1 MFMPDSAEKSFKFKK
16 IAIIAF
22 CLMIFDALIIGI
34 PFLGLIFLF
43 LIVCACGISA
53 FIFLWRDK
61 KYSKL
66 YAIKAAIYL
75 IALMGI
81 LGIFKFNSHMGAN
94 NAKSV
99 IKAVNTYFADSGQY
113 PENLNQLIPIYL
125 ESIPSCA
132 YRMTDSEF
140 RYFSDQ
146 GDPNLMWAVAPP
158 YGRRFYYFKD
168 AEWRT
173 LD

>member
-1 MFMPDSAEKSFKFKK
+1 MSKPGSAEKSFKFKK

-22 CLMIFDALIIGI
+22 GLMTFDAFIFGI
-34 PFLGLIFLF
+34 PSLGLTVLF
-43 LIVCACGISA
+43 LIVCASGISA
-53 FIFLWRDK
+53 FISLFRDK
-61 KYSKL
+61 KYAKL

-81 LGIFKFNSHMGAN
+81 LGIFKFNSYMGAN
-94 NAKSV
+94 NAEAI
-99 IKAVNTYFADSGQY
+99 IKAVNKYYADSGVY
-113 PENLNQLIPIYL
+113 PENLNQLVPIYL
-125 ESIPSCA
+125 ERIPGCA
-132 YRMTDSEF
+132 YRMTDRAF

-146 GDPNLMWAVAPP
+146 GDPNLLWTVLPP
-158 YGRRFYYFKD
+158 FSRRIYYFKD

>member
-1 MFMPDSAEKSFKFKK
+1 MPDSAEKSFKFKK

-22 CLMIFDALIIGI
+22 YLMIFDAFIIGI

-43 LIVCACGISA
+43 LIVCSSGISA
-53 FIFLWRDK
+53 FIFLLRDK
-61 KYSKL
+61 KYAKL

-81 LGIFKFNSHMGAN
+81 LGIFKFNSQMGAN

-99 IKAVNTYFADSGQY
+99 IKAVNTYFADNGLY

-132 YRMTDSEF
+132 YRMMHGEF

-146 GDPNLMWAVAPP
+146 DDPNLMWVVTPP
-158 YGRRFYYFKD
+158 FGRRFYYFKD

>member
-1 MFMPDSAEKSFKFKK
+1 MSMPGPKEKSFKFKK

-22 CLMIFDALIIGI
+22 CLMIFDALIFGI
-34 PFLGLIFLF
+34 PSLGMIVLF
-43 LIVCACGISA
+43 LIVCASGISA
-53 FIFLWRDK
+53 FIFLFRDK

-66 YAIKAAIYL
+66 YAIKAAIYF

-81 LGIFKFNSHMGAN
+81 FGIFKFNSHMGAK
-94 NAKSV
+94 NAETI
-99 IKAVNTYFADSGQY
+99 IKAVNTYYADSGLY

-125 ESIPSCA
+125 ERIPSCA

-146 GDPNLMWAVAPP
+146 GDPNLMWAVVPP
-158 YGRRFYYFKD
+158 FGRRIYYFKD

>member
-22 CLMIFDALIIGI
+22 CLMIFDAFILGI
-34 PFLGLIFLF
+34 PSLVLIFLF
-43 LIVCACGISA
+43 LIVCASGISA
-53 FIFLWRDK
+53 FIFLLRDK
-61 KYSKL
+61 KYAKL

>member
-1 MFMPDSAEKSFKFKK
+1 MPIADSGEKSFKFKK
-16 IAIIAF
+16 IAIIAL
-22 CLMIFDALIIGI
+22 CLMIFDALIFGI
-34 PFLGLIFLF
+34 PSLGLILLF
-43 LIVCACGISA
+43 LIVCASVMSA

-61 KYSKL
+61 KYAKL
-66 YAIKAAIYL
+66 YAIKAAIYFM
-75 IALMGI
+75 ALLGI
-81 LGIFKFNSHMGAN
+81 FGIFKFNSNMGEK
-94 NAKSV
+94 NAEAI
-99 IKAVNTYFADSGQY
+99 IKAVNTYYADTGVY

-125 ESIPSCA
+125 ERIPSCA
-132 YRMTDSEF
+132 FRITESEF

-158 YGRRFYYFKD
+158 FGRRIYYFKD

>member
-22 CLMIFDALIIGI
+22 CLMIFDAFILGI
-34 PFLGLIFLF
+34 PSLGLIFLF
-43 LIVCACGISA
+43 LIVCASGISA
-53 FIFLWRDK
+53 FIFLLRDK
-61 KYSKL
+61 KYAKL

-99 IKAVNTYFADSGQY
+99 IKAVNTYYADNGHY
-113 PENLNQLIPIYL
+113 PENLNQLIPSYL
-125 ESIPSCA
+125 ESIPSSA
-132 YRMTDSEF
+132 YRMSDNKF
-140 RYFSDQ
+140 RYFSNQ

-158 YGRRFYYFKD
+158 FGRRIYYFKD

>member
-22 CLMIFDALIIGI
+22 CLMIFDALIFGI
-34 PFLGLIFLF
+34 PSLGLIVLF
-43 LIVCACGISA
+43 LIVCASGISA
-53 FIFLWRDK
+53 FIYLWRDK
-61 KYSKL
+61 KYAKL

-94 NAKSV
+94 NAKIV
-99 IKAVNTYFADSGQY
+99 IEAVNTYYAESGHY

-132 YRMTDSEF
+132 YRMTGSEF

-146 GDPNLMWAVAPP
+146 GDPNLVWVVVPP
-158 YGRRFYYFKD
+158 FGRRIYHFKD
-168 AEWRT
+168 AEWRS